1 MISLGQTVSSSITF
15 IQKDF
20 DCFAALS
27 GDDNPIHV
35 DPKFSAHTKFGKTV
49 AHGMLLYSAICR
61 VLGEQMPGQGTWHLA
76 QELMFPSP
84 TFPDEETTINITV
97 TNIYEQG
104 YVELSTSI
112 QKHNGE
118 ESCRGKAL
126 VRTEFSPNFTFPLE
140 LMPWRT
146 DSYSSE
152 TAQMKGLILGQS
164 ESLKRV
170 FKLKDIES
178 YSHLTGDNNP
188 LYCDLS
194 YANSVGLNSPLIPP
208 PLLASLFSTLLGTKL
223 PGRGTNW
230 LKQKLNFLLPVSI
243 SLSDNDIQG
252 EIVAHVEVVRLRQDK
267 ELVNLHTYCT
277 NSQGE
282 MVCDG
287 EVLVLVKD
295 LEINSS
301 FF

>member
-1 MISLGQTVSSSITF
+1 MVSLGQTVSSSITF

-20 DCFAALS
+20 DRFAALS

-49 AHGMLLYSAICR
+49 AHGMLLYSAISR
-61 VLGEQMPGQGTWHLA
+61 ILGEQMPGPGTWHLA

-97 TNIYEQG
+97 TNIYTQG

-112 QKHNGE
+112 NKPSGE
-118 ESCRGKAL
+118 ESCRGTAL
-126 VRTEFSPNFTFPLE
+126 VGIEFSPNYTLPPE
-140 LMPWRT
+140 LIPWRS
-146 DSYSSE
+146 DSHSSE
-152 TAQMKGLILGQS
+152 TAQMKGLIHGQS

-170 FKLKDIES
+170 FKLKDIER

-188 LYCDLS
+188 LYCDLD
-194 YANSVGLNSPLIPP
+194 YANSIGLSSPLVPP

-230 LKQKLNFLLPVSI
+230 LKQKLNFLIPVSM
-243 SLSDNDIQG
+243 SLGDNDNQG
-252 EIVAHVEVVRLRQDK
+252 EIVAHVKIVRLRPDK

-277 NSQGE
+277 NSQGKV
-282 MVCDG
+282 VCDG
-287 EVLVLVKD
+287 EALVLVKD
-295 LEINSS
+295 LEINS
-301 FF
+301 